1 MKSKY
6 IRIIWLMLTVIIAV
20 QTHAQETELLSR
32 KQIRHNR
39 PKYIQI
45 GLGLNRGSMRDFAT
59 SPITYKGILFNYSL
73 GYLKMDD
80 AREVKLSARYNQG
93 SYRYKKTEG
102 IEVKSKSSQH
112 VLYLNYYRLYQL
124 KKFSNDK
131 WNVKLG
137 GMYDVNLDVRIN
149 EDLMNAGVGYEVFNT
164 IFLSGKVSRKYERTE
179 TIDKKF
185 LFIKYKLKPMVTL
198 FSYQLNLPVANNT
211 IRNGYSY
218 IGNESINT
226 TPLFKGYEA
235 KAFSGIRFCS
245 ELAYTRQMQNG
256 NMYRVSYLWDAYAV
270 GKDFNRFEMANHI
283 LEFSLLFHLNKNK
296 Q

>member
-1 MKSKY
+1 MLLVCIAGLY
-6 IRIIWLMLTVIIAV
+6 IPASG
-20 QTHAQETELLSR
+20 QETEQISR
-32 KQIRHNR
+32 KQIRHQR
-39 PKYIQI
+39 PKYIQA

-164 IFLSGKVSRKYERTE
+164 FFLSGKVSRKYERTE
-179 TIDKKF
+179 TISKKF

-198 FSYQLNLPVANNT
+198 FSYQLNLPVSNNT
-211 IRNGYSY
+211 IRNGYAY
-218 IGNESINT
+218 IGNESLNT

-256 NMYRVSYLWDAYAV
+256 NMYRVSYIWDAYAV

-283 LEFSLLFHLNKNK
+283 LELSLLFHLNKNK